1 MSMGCDTIK
10 KSQGVN
16 NLKEKQKYVL
26 SHNI

>member
-26 SHNI
+26 